1 MDIYHIVAEF
11 EKKMQDS
18 VAFRLR
24 HEREDHKE
32 LMLKA
37 RQVSSI
43 DIAKFLEQYR
53 KSINYPQDRLEKLA
67 YILMDIKLQLYLIE
81 VDLGADNDL
90 MYKIRGEPDSVEKEA
105 HTQFIHLS
113 FDQSLILKSRIL
125 WERVMNFVYYL
136 ETGKELAIKKGKKA
150 KFFNFINDT
159 RWEYLEDFKEY
170 VEWFDN
176 RWRTPEAHKGS
187 KLRARLLSG
196 TMDNDEVNR
205 ILGLIG
211 IVTNAFY
218 INMMNIIDD
227 KDPAYR
233 FWTYGMSEDKKLSL
247 PSATEPKS

>member
-1 MDIYHIVAEF
+1 MKIDDVVAEF
-11 EKKMQDS
+11 ETKTQNS
-18 VAFRLR
+18 VAFRFR
-24 HEREDHKE
+24 HEREDHKQ

-37 RQVSSI
+37 RQVSNI
-43 DIAKFLEQYR
+43 DIAKFLKQYR
-53 KSINYPQDRLEKLA
+53 KSKNYPQDRLEKLA
-67 YILMDIKLQLYLIE
+67 YILMDIKLQMYLIE

-90 MYKIRGEPDSVEKEA
+90 MRNISGEPDSVEKEA
-105 HTQFIHLS
+105 HTQFVHLS

-136 ETGKELAIKKGKKA
+136 ETGKELTVKKGKKA
-150 KFFNFINDT
+150 KFFKFIDDT
-159 RWEYLEDFKEY
+159 RWKYLEDFKEY

-176 RWRTPEAHKGS
+176 TWRTPEAHKGS

-227 KDPAYR
+227 KDPTYR
-233 FWTYGMSEDKKLSL
+233 FWTYGMSDDKKLGS
-247 PSATEPKS
+247 TK